1 MGKEKSLLRWGG
13 LAGVLAGII
22 FIGAQGPLFAL
33 FPPPATPEG
42 FPDVR
47 AALAAGTGLA
57 MAYAFLSIA
66 LVLALSRALRRTG
79 LAAALFG
86 SVLGVLGFLVTAL
99 GDASY
104 FVAFAPISDL
114 YHAPGVTPEE
124 QATLVL
130 LWQATQGLTDT
141 FFFVGS
147 LFLMIGFIALGVAM
161 RGAPAFGSRLGG
173 VSIVLGVAGGVGV
186 FVNLF
191 VLGVIG
197 VVAFTALIF
206 LLLFGWKVYSL
217 SRAA

>member
-1 MGKEKSLLRWGG
+1 M
-13 LAGVLAGII
+13 
-22 FIGAQGPLFAL
+22 PLFVL

-66 LVLALSRALRRTG
+66 LVLALSRALRGTG

-86 SVLGVLGFLVTAL
+86 SVLGVLGFVVTAL

-104 FVAFAPISDL
+104 FVASAPISDL
-114 YHAPGVTPEE
+114 YHATGATPEE

-141 FFFVGS
+141 FFFVGT

-173 VSIVLGVAGGVGV
+173 VSIVFGVAGGVGV

-191 VLGVIG
+191 VLGALGVAVIG
-197 VVAFTALIF
+197 ILIF